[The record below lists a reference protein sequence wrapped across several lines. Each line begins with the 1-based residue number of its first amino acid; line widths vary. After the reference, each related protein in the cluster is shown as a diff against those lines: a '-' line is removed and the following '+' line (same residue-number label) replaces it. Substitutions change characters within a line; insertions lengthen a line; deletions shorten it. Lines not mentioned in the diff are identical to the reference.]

1 MERGQVDRDTE
12 VRLTV
17 YRHFAAAGVAPTIQA
32 IAGELALQP
41 EEVAGSFQRLRASR
55 TLYLEPDGET
65 IRMAPPFSAVPTQHR
80 VVVAG
85 VTYYANCAWDALGVA
100 AALQQPA
107 IVYSRCEQTHAPLE
121 LPIAFAGPAPCPWI
135 FHSLVPAARWW
146 DDLVFT

>member
-1 MERGQVDRDTE
+1 MVDRDTE
-12 VRLTV
+12 VRLAV
-17 YRHFAAAGVAPTIQA
+17 YRHFADTGVAPTVQA
-32 IAGELALQP
+32 IAEELARHP
-41 EEVAGSFQRLRASR
+41 EEVAASFQRLRAAR

-80 VVVAG
+80 VIFAG

-107 IVYSRCEQTHAPLE
+107 IVHSRCEHTHTPLE
-121 LPIAFAGPAPCPWI
+121 LPIGPAGPAACAWI
-135 FHSLVPAARWW
+135 FHSLVPAAKWW